1 MAYSIDKSL
10 SWDGLYKF
18 TSDSGASYMV
28 KMRESSH
35 KSGLWTIEFIRPSGN
50 APAIE
55 IFRTMRVLSEICKE
69 HMDKVGG
76 NRVIM
81 LISGDKDESLKK
93 ANVFTRYMGENWNST
108 IEIPE
113 IKISG
118 LRSPQIKTTNYIVI
132 ATRVSYNKIEN
143 IDQTQTNELLNIG
156 SNIKFC
162 FNCGT
167 PNNNFAF
174 CPNCGTKLKQN

>member
-1 MAYSIDKSL
+1 MAYSIDRSL

-18 TSDSGASYMV
+18 TSDSGATYMI

-50 APAIE
+50 APIIE

-108 IEIPE
+108 IETPE

-118 LRSPQIKTTNYIVI
+118 LRSPQIKTTNYIII
-132 ATRVSYNKIEN
+132 ASRNSYNKSEAV
-143 IDQTQTNELLNIG
+143 TQNQQSESLII

>member
-143 IDQTQTNELLNIG
+143 IDQTQTNELLDIG